1 MSQQV
6 FCTQCGAG
14 LAPGAGFCTSCGA
27 AADGSA
33 TSARPVPAA
42 TARPIQAKAPARV
55 PAASATSSPA
65 VVVVAALLLA
75 AGGGAAWFSLGT
87 KQVAAPRAVAGAP
100 GAPSGGMGQGSPGDE
115 SLPNGHPNI
124 ELPEEVKTFLKGLA
138 DEAEKNP
145 TNVEAWQKLT
155 RARYR
160 ASVINPSWQEP
171 AASALKKLLELE
183 PENLEGL
190 RISANLAYD
199 AADFPEA
206 QKRFEKFLEKSP
218 DDASAR
224 TDLGSTLLFQDR
236 IDLAIEQY
244 GMAIAKDPKFMQAQF
259 NMGIALEKAGKTPEA
274 IVSLKKAFEL
284 AESPDQKQ
292 HIENAVAELEKREPK
307 KIEGAAPS
315 IPAPGR
321 DDASASAS
329 GGQPAAAPPA
339 AAAPPSGA
347 PAGMGSAAVATPPR
361 PPATM
366 APAAGGGMAMP
377 PPAPE
382 RDVPT
387 NASTDYHRAVQKG
400 LIVHPIVGPRVTG
413 FEWTGPA
420 SGRVKIANFPMD
432 QMPPFARA
440 KFESGMNEKLAA
452 AAKANGVQGP
462 LSLEIVDDPSGRVMD
477 TLSGVTAPAGAAPA
491 GMP

>member
-14 LAPGAGFCTSCGA
+14 LAPGGSFCTSCGA
-27 AADGSA
+27 ATDGSA
-33 TSARPVPAA
+33 TPTRPAPAA
-42 TARPIQAKAPARV
+42 TGRPTPAKAPARAA
-55 PAASATSSPA
+55 AASANSSPA
-65 VVVVAALLLA
+65 VIVVAALLLA

-87 KQVAAPRAVAGAP
+87 KQVVAQRAVAGAP
-100 GAPSGGMGQGSPGDE
+100 GAPGGGMGQGKPVDE

-124 ELPEEVKTFLKGLA
+124 ELPEEVKAFLKGLA

-171 AASALKKLLELE
+171 AAAALKKLLELA
-183 PENLEGL
+183 PEDLEGL

-218 DDASAR
+218 DDASAL

-244 GMAIAKDPKFMQAQF
+244 ATAIAKDPKFMQAQF
-259 NMGIALEKAGKTPEA
+259 NMGIALEKAGRTPEA
-274 IVSLKKAFEL
+274 IASLQKAFAL

-292 HIENAVAELEKREPK
+292 HIENAIAELEDREPK
-307 KIEGAAPS
+307 KIDGAMPS

-329 GGQPAAAPPA
+329 ASGGQPAAAPP
-339 AAAPPSGA
+339 SGA
-347 PAGMGSAAVATPPR
+347 PTGMGAAAVATPPR
-361 PPATM
+361 PPSTM

-387 NASTDYHRAVQKG
+387 NASTDFHRAVQKG

-440 KFESGMNEKLAA
+440 KFESGMNERLAA

>member
-14 LAPGAGFCTSCGA
+14 LPPDVRFCTSCGA
-27 AADGSA
+27 AAGASA
-33 TSARPVPAA
+33 TPGRPGPSATGHPTP
-42 TARPIQAKAPARV
+42 AKAPARV
-55 PAASATSSPA
+55 AAASATSSPA
-65 VVVVAALLLA
+65 VIVVAALLLA
-75 AGGGAAWFSLGT
+75 AGAGAAWFSLGT
-87 KQVAAPRAVAGAP
+87 KQVVAPRAVAGAS
-100 GAPSGGMGQGSPGDE
+100 GAPSGGMGQGKPGDE

-145 TNVEAWQKLT
+145 TSVEAWQKLT

-171 AASALKKLLELE
+171 AAAALKKLLELE

-307 KIEGAAPS
+307 TIEGAAPS

-321 DDASASAS
+321 DDASASA
-329 GGQPAAAPPA
+329 GGSA
-339 AAAPPSGA
+339 AAAPPSGSA
-347 PAGMGSAAVATPPR
+347 AGMGSAAVATPPR

-387 NASTDYHRAVQKG
+387 NASTDFHRAVQKG

-440 KFESGMNEKLAA
+440 KFESGMNERLAA
-452 AAKANGVQGP
+452 AAKANGVEGP

-477 TLSGVTAPAGAAPA
+477 TLSGVTAPAGAPPA